1 MSQRKYLTQS
11 EVERLLQQALVGGN
25 AERNYCL
32 IYMSFIH
39 GFRVSEACNLRLSD
53 LDLRGRCLY
62 IRRIKSGFSTNH
74 PLLKDE
80 LRAIRAWLAVRAGL
94 TGADSDWLFL
104 SRQGNALT
112 RQRVYQIISQLGREA
127 DISVDPH
134 PHMLR
139 HACGFALADRGID
152 TRLIQDYL
160 GHKNIRHTVR
170 YTASNAE
177 RFEGVWYRLK
187 NKRKSRQLGPNCK
200 VVYSNSMKNPHFSL
214 NKRHN
219 ISI

>member
-11 EVERLLQQALVGGN
+11 EVERLLQQARAGGN
-25 AERNYCL
+25 AERDYCL

-39 GFRVSEACNLRLSD
+39 GFRVSEACRLRMSD
-53 LDLRGRCLY
+53 LDLQGRCLY

-74 PLLKDE
+74 PLLQDE
-80 LRAIRAWLAVRAGL
+80 LRAIRAWLAVRAAMP
-94 TGADSDWLFL
+94 GADNDWVFL
-104 SRQGNALT
+104 SRQGNPLT
-112 RQRVYQIISQLGREA
+112 RQRVYQIINQLGKA
-127 DISVDPH
+127 AGISVEPH

-177 RFEGVWYRLK
+177 RFEGVWHRSR
-187 NKRKSRQLGPNCK
+187 NKRKSRQLGPNC
-200 VVYSNSMKNPHFSL
+200 
-214 NKRHN
+214 
-219 ISI
+219 

>member
-1 MSQRKYLTQS
+1 MGQRRYLTQS
-11 EVERLLQQALVGGN
+11 EVERLLQQAREGEN
-25 AERNYCL
+25 AERDYCL

-39 GFRVSEACNLRLSD
+39 DFRVSEACGVRLSD
-53 LDLRGRCLY
+53 LDLRGGCLY
-62 IRRIKSGFSTNH
+62 IRRIKNGFSTNH

-80 LRAIRAWLAVRAGL
+80 LRIIRAWLAVRASL
-94 TGADSDWLFL
+94 RGADSDWLFL
-104 SRQGNALT
+104 SRQGNPLT
-112 RQRVYQIISQLGREA
+112 RQRVYQIISQLGKA
-127 DISVDPH
+127 AGISVESH

-177 RFEGVWYRLK
+177 RFEGVWHRAK
-187 NKRKSRQLGPNCK
+187 NKRKSGQLGP
-200 VVYSNSMKNPHFSL
+200 F
-214 NKRHN
+214 
-219 ISI
+219 

>member
-11 EVERLLQQALVGGN
+11 EVARLLQQARAGGN
-25 AERNYCL
+25 AERDYCL

-39 GFRVSEACNLRLSD
+39 GFRVSEACRLRLSD

-74 PLLKDE
+74 PLLTQE
-80 LRAIRAWLAVRAGL
+80 CQVIRAWLSVRAAL
-94 TGADSDWLFL
+94 PGADSDWVFL
-104 SRQGNALT
+104 SRQGSALS
-112 RQRVYQIISQLGREA
+112 RQRVYQIIHQLGKDA
-127 DISVDPH
+127 GISVEPH

-139 HACGFALADRGID
+139 HACGFALANRGID

-160 GHKNIRHTVR
+160 GHRNIRHTVR

-177 RFEGVWYRLK
+177 RFEGVWYRAL
-187 NKRKSRQLGPNCK
+187 NKKKSRQLGPNCK
-200 VVYSNSMKNPHFSL
+200 AV
-214 NKRHN
+214 
-219 ISI
+219 

>member
-11 EVERLLQQALVGGN
+11 EVERLLQQALAGGN
-25 AERNYCL
+25 AERDYCL

-39 GFRVSEACNLRLSD
+39 GFRVSEVCHLRLSD
-53 LDLRGRCLY
+53 LDLRGHSLY
-62 IRRIKSGFSTNH
+62 IRRIKSGFSTSH

-94 TGADSDWLFL
+94 PGADSDWVFL

-112 RQRVYQIISQLGREA
+112 RQRVYQIISQLGQAA
-127 DISVDPH
+127 DISVVPH

-177 RFEGVWYRLK
+177 RFEGVWHRPK
-187 NKRKSRQLGPNCK
+187 NKRKSRQLGP
-200 VVYSNSMKNPHFSL
+200 F
-214 NKRHN
+214 
-219 ISI
+219 

>member
-11 EVERLLQQALVGGN
+11 EVERLLQQALAGGN
-25 AERNYCL
+25 AERDYCL

-39 GFRVSEACNLRLSD
+39 GFRVSEVCHLRLSD
-53 LDLRGRCLY
+53 LDLRGHSLY
-62 IRRIKSGFSTNH
+62 IRRIKSGFSTSH

-94 TGADSDWLFL
+94 PGADSDWVFL

-112 RQRVYQIISQLGREA
+112 RQRVYQIISQLGQAA
-127 DISVDPH
+127 DISVVPH

-177 RFEGVWYRLK
+177 RFEGVWHRPK
-187 NKRKSRQLGPNCK
+187 NKRKSRQLGP
-200 VVYSNSMKNPHFSL
+200 
-214 NKRHN
+214 
-219 ISI
+219 

>member
-1 MSQRKYLTQS
+1 
-11 EVERLLQQALVGGN
+11 EV
-25 AERNYCL
+25 C
-32 IYMSFIH
+32 H
-39 GFRVSEACNLRLSD
+39 LRLSD
-53 LDLRGRCLY
+53 LDLRGHSLY
-62 IRRIKSGFSTNH
+62 IRRIKSGFSTSH

-94 TGADSDWLFL
+94 PGADSDWVFL

-112 RQRVYQIISQLGREA
+112 RQRVYQIISQLGQAA
-127 DISVDPH
+127 DISVVPH

-177 RFEGVWYRLK
+177 RFEGVWHRPK

-200 VVYSNSMKNPHFSL
+200 VVYAT
-214 NKRHN
+214 R
-219 ISI
+219 